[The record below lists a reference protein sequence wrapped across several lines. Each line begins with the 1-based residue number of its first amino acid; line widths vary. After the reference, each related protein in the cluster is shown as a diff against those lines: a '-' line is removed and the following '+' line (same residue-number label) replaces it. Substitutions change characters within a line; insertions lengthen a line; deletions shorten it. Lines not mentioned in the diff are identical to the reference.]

1 MMKKYELSRQIQ
13 KLDHNLAKSRSKFYP
28 SNGHKREK
36 MNTLASNYT
45 HKNLRLFPEKPGR
58 RAGTRMPVPRK
69 LIMRRVCP
77 SVFLLCLSLC
87 LTGCMGIYE
96 GGFECPAG
104 TGVGCKSISDVNTMV
119 NRNQLPGV
127 KNQETEEN
135 TVSYDPKSP
144 DSHHLIPESTE
155 IWYAPSMR
163 RQQQPT
169 ACPATIDAKY
179 RSETQPV
186 FKVEH
191 VL

>member
-1 MMKKYELSRQIQ
+1 MKYYKRLFLPHLSSTCRLDKRKLLNVAQ
-13 KLDHNLAKSRSKFYP
+13 KLSHNLAKSRSKIYL
-28 SNGHKREK
+28 SKGDKRNG
-36 MNTLASNYT
+36 TSY
-45 HKNLRLFPEKPGR
+45 
-58 RAGTRMPVPRK
+58 
-69 LIMRRVCP
+69 I
-77 SVFLLCLSLC
+77 FLLSLSLC

-104 TGVGCKSISDVNTMV
+104 VGVGCKSISDVNTMI
-119 NRNQLPGV
+119 NRNLLPGV
-127 KNQETEEN
+127 KNQAMEEN
-135 TVSYDPKSP
+135 TVSYDERSP
-144 DSHHLIPESTE
+144 DSHLLTPESPE

-163 RQQQPT
+163 GQQKTT